1 MLSFVGKFLAGLAA
15 TLGLA
20 AVARKYTEPPPEG
33 FTPGSA
39 PPDGH
44 ASAGT
49 SPDGS
54 GAPVAP
60 LASAP
65 VAEHMQGEYRPRLGW
80 SKPKPEVIPEPTYW
94 PSIFGLGLA
103 FLMWGFIS
111 NIFVWGMGFIL
122 LVVAIVGWIGD
133 LRNEFS

>member
-1 MLSFVGKFLAGLAA
+1 MLSFVGKMLAGLAA
-15 TLGLA
+15 TLGVA
-20 AVARKYTEPPPEG
+20 AVARKYTAPPPEG
-33 FTPGSA
+33 FPNGAA
-39 PPDGH
+39 PPEGP
-44 ASAGT
+44 GK
-49 SPDGS
+49 
-54 GAPVAP
+54 
-60 LASAP
+60 LASPSA
-65 VAEHMQGEYRPRLGW
+65 VNAAEEESVQGQFHPSLGW

-94 PSIFGLGLA
+94 PAVFGLGLA